1 MGQKK
6 VYHVQPLTEGK
17 KNIIA
22 ALMDEY
28 DIQNTDDIQEVP
40 SSTALMK
47 PLYLSTLQVTK
58 KWNQPIHGWGSVHN
72 EFCIMYEGRMPE

>member
-6 VYHVQPLTEGK
+6 EVYHVQPLTEGK

-28 DIQNTDDIQEVP
+28 DIQNTNHG
-40 SSTALMK
+40 LR
-47 PLYLSTLQVTK
+47 LQHYDKV
-58 KWNQPIHGWGSVHN
+58 
-72 EFCIMYEGRMPE
+72 